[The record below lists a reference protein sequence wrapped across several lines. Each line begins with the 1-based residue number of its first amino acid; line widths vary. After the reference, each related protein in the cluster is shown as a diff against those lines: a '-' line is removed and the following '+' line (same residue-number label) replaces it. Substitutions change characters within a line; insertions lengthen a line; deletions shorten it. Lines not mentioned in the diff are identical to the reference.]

1 MSERKRKQSTYTIPA
16 TAEDLQRV
24 DAMVDAYL
32 PVKVSR
38 AAIMHTCLE
47 LGLDA
52 LEARQ
57 KKGGG
62 K

>member
-1 MSERKRKQSTYTIPA
+1 MSERKRERTTYTIPA
-16 TAEDLQRV
+16 TEEDLQRV
-24 DAMVDAYL
+24 QAITDNYL

-38 AAIMHTCLE
+38 SAIMHTCLE
-47 LGLDA
+47 LGLAA

-57 KKGGG
+57 KKGP